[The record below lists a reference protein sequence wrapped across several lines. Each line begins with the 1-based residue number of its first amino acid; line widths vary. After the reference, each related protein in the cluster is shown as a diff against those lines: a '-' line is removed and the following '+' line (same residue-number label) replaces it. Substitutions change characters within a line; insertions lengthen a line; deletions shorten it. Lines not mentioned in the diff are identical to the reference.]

1 LKINYPVSK
10 GNQVLEKSE
19 GEIMKRILFPGS
31 LCLML
36 VAAALLVPSPAKA
49 QTTYNASVGG
59 ETSDQSVQANA
70 FFPNELWLFEG
81 DGIQWTFVPKNE
93 IHTVTLLATGQ
104 VRPSAP
110 PPAGPPFSVQGVACG
125 LGPDFDGSACVSTQT
140 GLSGGATFT
149 VTFPKAGNYKLVCL
163 VHTDMNGT
171 VHVLVNL
178 PLNAP
183 LIHSQRFYD
192 DQARDEAQA
201 LLSDND
207 HRDDEDNRGWDH
219 RRDAD
224 NTVTAGIGE
233 IVATGGGLQYRA
245 VLRFLPGEIRIH
257 AGESVLWTNLDPTEP
272 HTVTFGVEPVGFVPT
287 LYSLPPALF
296 LPAGPPIPN
305 PPVTCTLAITT
316 NCKDP
321 GTGVV
326 IATINCTTAPAATA
340 GTSPCDAAFRPQEN
354 SVSPP
359 PPPFDQ
365 NSLLSSGFIQAAEPD
380 RTGSAQ
386 VPPGTTRIR
395 IFFPNKGV
403 YYYHCALHD
412 VDGMYGKVIVEGDEE

>member
-1 LKINYPVSK
+1 
-10 GNQVLEKSE
+10 
-19 GEIMKRILFPGS
+19 MKRILFPGS

-36 VAAALLVPSPAKA
+36 VAAALFLASPAKA
-49 QTTYNASVGG
+49 QTTYNANVGG

-81 DGIQWTFVPKNE
+81 DSIQWTFVPKNE

-110 PPAGPPFSVQGVACG
+110 PPAGPPFAVQHVNCG
-125 LGPDFDGSACVSTQT
+125 IGPDFDGSACVSTQA
-140 GLSGGATFT
+140 GMNGGATFT

-163 VHTDMNGT
+163 VHTDMTGT
-171 VHVLVNL
+171 VHVVENI
-178 PLNAP
+178 PQNSP

-192 DQARDEAQA
+192 DRARDEAKA

-207 HRDDEDNRGWDH
+207 HRDDEDNRRWNH
-219 RRDAD
+219 RRDDD
-224 NTVTAGIGE
+224 NAVIAGVGE

-245 VLRFLPGEIRIH
+245 VVRFLPDEIRIH
-257 AGESVLWTNLDPTEP
+257 AGESVLVDE
-272 HTVTFGVEPVGFVPT
+272 FGSDRAAYGHIRDGACGICPN
-287 LYSLPPALF
+287 ALF
-296 LPAGPPIPN
+296 PSPCSFPPAGPPIPN
-305 PPVTCTLAITT
+305 PPVTCTLAMTT
-316 NCKDP
+316 DCQDL

-326 IATINCTTAPAATA
+326 IATINCTTSPAATA
-340 GTSPCDAAFRPQEN
+340 GTTPCSAAFRPQEN

-365 NSLLSSGFIQAAEPD
+365 NSFLNSGFLQAAQPD
-380 RTGSAQ
+380 RTGTAQ

-412 VDGMYGKVIVEGDEE
+412 VDGMYGKVIVEGDEDE